1 MGIEGRGRY
10 SPTHLLM
17 SLDGRVNKEQV
28 EALLSEHAIDFG
40 RSARMSS
47 SEDRNV
53 GWATS
58 AEVDEADFSN
68 RDSWDFDGV
77 SMVYLREDRKVI
89 DTAAKKRLVASR
101 VKLWLEENDRQR
113 CPATIKTEIKVSADV
128 EMAMK
133 AQVKAKIVEVAIHWN
148 SGWAVVSSQTESSVD
163 MAIKLLNQTFK
174 GMATSFT
181 RKKLDDMI
189 EDEVDDA
196 ASAGA
201 QILEKLW
208 SHLDQEGELTVD
220 GASIELGSTAV
231 LSSERGKTTIKG
243 DLTREEIEAAATAG
257 GRKTFEALGIKV
269 CREERDFELTILAA
283 GFMMKDL
290 VRPPFAGD
298 SRETDILIGTSMY
311 EEAHELVCAIA
322 RWGLSDGPSSEE

>member
-10 SPTHLLM
+10 SPTHLLVN
-17 SLDGRVNKEQV
+17 LDNGINKEQI
-28 EALLSEHAIDFG
+28 ESMLGDHAISFE
-40 RSARMSS
+40 RSARMGS

-53 GWATS
+53 GWAAS
-58 AEVDEADFSN
+58 AEMDEADFSN
-68 RDSWDFDGV
+68 RDSWDFNSV
-77 SMVYLREDRKVI
+77 SIFYLREDRKVI
-89 DTAAKKRLVASR
+89 DTAAKKRLVTSR
-101 VKLWLEENDRQR
+101 IKLWLEENGRQR
-113 CPATIKTEIKVSADV
+113 CPASIKAEIKTAADV
-128 EMAMK
+128 EMAAK
-133 AQVKAKIVEVAIHWN
+133 APVKAKIVEVCVHWDD
-148 SGWAVVSSQTESSVD
+148 GWAVVSSQTESSVD

-174 GMATSFT
+174 NVASFT
-181 RKKLDDMI
+181 RKKLEDMI
-189 EDEVDDA
+189 EDEVNDA

-208 SHLDQEGELTVD
+208 NHLDQEGELTVD

-257 GRKTFEALGIKV
+257 GRKTFEALGIKI

-290 VRPPFAGD
+290 VRPPFPGD
-298 SRETDILIGTSMY
+298 SREADVLIGTDLY
-311 EEAHELVCAIA
+311 NEAHELVCAIA
-322 RWGLSDGPSSEE
+322 RWGLGDSPSSEE

>member
-17 SLDGRVNKEQV
+17 NLDGRVNKEQV
-28 EALLSEHAIDFG
+28 EALLSEHEINFG
-40 RSARMSS
+40 RSAKMNS

-68 RDSWDFDGV
+68 RDSWDFDSV
-77 SMVYLREDRKVI
+77 SMIYLREDRKVI

-101 VKLWLEENDRQR
+101 IKLWLEENNRQR
-113 CPATIKTEIKVSADV
+113 CPATIKADIKMNVDV

-133 AQVKAKIVEVAIHWN
+133 AQIKAKIVEVAIHWN
-148 SGWAVVSSQTESSVD
+148 SSWAVVSSQTESSVD
-163 MAIKLLNQTFK
+163 TAIKLLNQTFK
-174 GMATSFT
+174 GMASFT

-208 SHLDQEGELTVD
+208 NHLDQEGDLTVD

-231 LSSERGKTTIKG
+231 LSSGRGKTTIKG

-257 GRKTFEALGIKV
+257 GRKTFEALGIKI

-290 VRPPFAGD
+290 VRPPFPGD
-298 SRETDILIGTSMY
+298 SREADILIGTDLY
-311 EEAHELVCAIA
+311 NEAHEVVCAIA
-322 RWGLSDGPSSEE
+322 RWGVSDSTSGEE

>member
-10 SPTHLLM
+10 SPTHLLVN
-17 SLDGRVNKEQV
+17 LDNGINKEQI
-28 EALLSEHAIDFG
+28 ESMLGDHAISFE
-40 RSARMSS
+40 RSARMGS

-53 GWATS
+53 GWAAS
-58 AEVDEADFSN
+58 AEMDEADFSN
-68 RDSWDFDGV
+68 RDSWDFNSV
-77 SMVYLREDRKVI
+77 SIFYLREDRKVI
-89 DTAAKKRLVASR
+89 DTAAKKRLVTSR
-101 VKLWLEENDRQR
+101 IKLWLEENGRQR
-113 CPATIKTEIKVSADV
+113 CPASIKAEIKTAADV
-128 EMAMK
+128 EMAAK
-133 AQVKAKIVEVAIHWN
+133 APVKAKIVEVCVHWDD
-148 SGWAVVSSQTESSVD
+148 GWAVVSSQTESSVD

-174 GMATSFT
+174 NVASFT
-181 RKKLDDMI
+181 RKKLEDMI

-208 SHLDQEGELTVD
+208 NHLDQEGELTVD

-290 VRPPFAGD
+290 VRPPFPGD
-298 SRETDILIGTSMY
+298 SREADVLIGTDLY
-311 EEAHELVCAIA
+311 NEAHELVCAIA
-322 RWGLSDGPSSEE
+322 RWGLGDSPSSEE

>member
-10 SPTHLLM
+10 SPTHLLVN
-17 SLDGRVNKEQV
+17 LDDGINKEQI
-28 EALLSEHAIDFG
+28 ESMLGDHAISFE
-40 RSARMSS
+40 RSARMGS

-53 GWATS
+53 GWAAS
-58 AEVDEADFSN
+58 AEMDEADFSN
-68 RDSWDFDGV
+68 RDSWDFNSV
-77 SMVYLREDRKVI
+77 SIFYLREDRKVI
-89 DTAAKKRLVASR
+89 DTAAKKRLVTSR
-101 VKLWLEENDRQR
+101 IKLWLEENGRQR
-113 CPATIKTEIKVSADV
+113 CPASIKAEIKTAADV
-128 EMAMK
+128 EMAAK
-133 AQVKAKIVEVAIHWN
+133 APVKAKIVEVCVHWDDR
-148 SGWAVVSSQTESSVD
+148 WAVVSSQTESSVD

-174 GMATSFT
+174 GVASFT

-208 SHLDQEGELTVD
+208 NHLDQEGELTVD
-220 GASIELGSTAV
+220 GASVELGSTAV

-290 VRPPFAGD
+290 VRPPFPGD
-298 SRETDILIGTSMY
+298 SREADVLIGTSLY

-322 RWGLSDGPSSEE
+322 RWGLSDSPSSEE

>member
-10 SPTHLLM
+10 SPTHLLVN
-17 SLDGRVNKEQV
+17 LDNGINKEQI
-28 EALLSEHAIDFG
+28 ESMLGDHAISFE
-40 RSARMSS
+40 RSARMGS

-53 GWATS
+53 GWAAS
-58 AEVDEADFSN
+58 AEMDEADFSN
-68 RDSWDFDGV
+68 RDSWDFNSV
-77 SMVYLREDRKVI
+77 SIFYLREDRKVI
-89 DTAAKKRLVASR
+89 DTAAKKRLVTSR
-101 VKLWLEENDRQR
+101 IKLWLEENGRQR
-113 CPATIKTEIKVSADV
+113 CPASIKAEIKTAADV
-128 EMAMK
+128 EMAAK
-133 AQVKAKIVEVAIHWN
+133 APVKAKIVEVCVHWDD
-148 SGWAVVSSQTESSVD
+148 GWAVVSSQTESSVD

-174 GMATSFT
+174 NVASFT
-181 RKKLDDMI
+181 RKKLEDMI

-208 SHLDQEGELTVD
+208 NHLDQEGELTVD

-257 GRKTFEALGIKV
+257 GRKTFEALGIKI

-290 VRPPFAGD
+290 VRPPFPGD
-298 SRETDILIGTSMY
+298 SREADVLIGTDLY
-311 EEAHELVCAIA
+311 NEAHELVCAIA
-322 RWGLSDGPSSEE
+322 RWGLGDSPSSEE

>member
-40 RSARMSS
+40 RSARMGS

-68 RDSWDFDGV
+68 RDSWDFDSI
-77 SMVYLREDRKVI
+77 SMIYLREDRKVI
-89 DTAAKKRLVASR
+89 DTAAKKRLVTSR
-101 VKLWLEENDRQR
+101 IKLWLEENGRQR
-113 CPATIKTEIKVSADV
+113 CPASIKAEIKTAADV
-128 EMAMK
+128 EMAAK
-133 AQVKAKIVEVAIHWN
+133 APVKAKIVEVCVHWDDR
-148 SGWAVVSSQTESSVD
+148 WAVVSSQTESSVD

-174 GMATSFT
+174 GVASFT

-208 SHLDQEGELTVD
+208 NHLDQEGELTVD
-220 GASIELGSTAV
+220 GASVELGSTAV

-290 VRPPFAGD
+290 VRPPFPGD
-298 SRETDILIGTSMY
+298 SREADVLIGTSLY

-322 RWGLSDGPSSEE
+322 RWGLSDSPSSEE

>member
-10 SPTHLLM
+10 SPTHLLVN
-17 SLDGRVNKEQV
+17 LDNGINKEQI
-28 EALLSEHAIDFG
+28 ESMLGDHAISFE
-40 RSARMSS
+40 RSARMGS

-53 GWATS
+53 GWAAS
-58 AEVDEADFSN
+58 AEMDEADFSN
-68 RDSWDFDGV
+68 RDSWDFNSV
-77 SMVYLREDRKVI
+77 SIFYLREDRKVI
-89 DTAAKKRLVASR
+89 DTAAKKRLVTSR
-101 VKLWLEENDRQR
+101 IKLWLEENGRQR
-113 CPATIKTEIKVSADV
+113 CPASIKAEIKTAADV
-128 EMAMK
+128 EMAAK
-133 AQVKAKIVEVAIHWN
+133 APVKAKIVEVCVHWDD
-148 SGWAVVSSQTESSVD
+148 GWAVVSSQTESSVD

-174 GMATSFT
+174 NVASFT
-181 RKKLDDMI
+181 RKKLEDMI
-189 EDEVDDA
+189 EDKVDDA

-208 SHLDQEGELTVD
+208 NHLDQEGELTVD

-257 GRKTFEALGIKV
+257 GRKTFEALGIKI

-290 VRPPFAGD
+290 VRPPFPGD
-298 SRETDILIGTSMY
+298 SREADVLIGTDLY
-311 EEAHELVCAIA
+311 NEAHELVCAIA
-322 RWGLSDGPSSEE
+322 RWGLGDSPSSEE

>member
-10 SPTHLLM
+10 SPTHLLVN
-17 SLDGRVNKEQV
+17 LDNGINKEQI
-28 EALLSEHAIDFG
+28 ESMLGDHAISFE
-40 RSARMSS
+40 RSAKMGS

-53 GWATS
+53 GWAAS
-58 AEVDEADFSN
+58 AEMDEADFSN
-68 RDSWDFDGV
+68 RDSWDFNSV
-77 SMVYLREDRKVI
+77 SIFYLREDRKVI
-89 DTAAKKRLVASR
+89 DTAAKKRLVTSR
-101 VKLWLEENDRQR
+101 IKLWLEENGRQR
-113 CPATIKTEIKVSADV
+113 CPASIKAEIKTAADV
-128 EMAMK
+128 EMAAK
-133 AQVKAKIVEVAIHWN
+133 APVKAKIVEVCVHWDD
-148 SGWAVVSSQTESSVD
+148 GWAVVSSQTESSVD

-174 GMATSFT
+174 NVASFT
-181 RKKLDDMI
+181 RKKLEDMI

-208 SHLDQEGELTVD
+208 NHLDQEGELTVD

-257 GRKTFEALGIKV
+257 GRKTFEALGIKI

-290 VRPPFAGD
+290 VRPPFPGD
-298 SRETDILIGTSMY
+298 SREADVLIGTDLY
-311 EEAHELVCAIA
+311 NEAHELVCAIA
-322 RWGLSDGPSSEE
+322 RWGLGDSPSSEE